1 MRSSW
6 ALVGLVLVAATVIY
20 FAPFLFRGEHAV
32 AFNLEQAASTGIPGG
47 ELIPRTA
54 GRFLKDNSP
63 VVIHYPNAVL
73 AAQSL
78 GSGELPTWNPYTGCG
93 APALGGGQVYPFS
106 VFFWPFYGHP
116 TPWMFTLGL
125 ILGSLWA
132 GLGAAL
138 WMKRFV
144 SGWALGLGAA
154 LWVFNPWTVR
164 CLGFNNTWAD
174 WWLGWILWSWHLA
187 IERGGRYFVL
197 PAVFMAGSVYCGHPE
212 SAFLLAAGSMVY
224 ALAIWLAQDKNVRRP
239 ALSLAGSVALTG
251 VLALLLTAVHWAPLL
266 ANLAESATYKSQGPS
281 GRPFYPF
288 GALFNPHSE
297 LYLDPV
303 LFSLALLG
311 LIALGRSRKGRPAL
325 LLFGLGL
332 IAAVRLPF
340 LGLIRSLTSLGG
352 LLPGIYA
359 RSIFWM
365 ALSLAVALGMQSL
378 AEAPKA
384 LRLQG
389 IRLAVLGAVAYAV
402 LAWAD
407 YQSGGMAFLL
417 IRKDLLVWAGVA
429 ALFLALALVSRH
441 GGLARAGFW
450 GAALMLVLVPLAIQR
465 FQYPLFNALD
475 PLQGGPP
482 AISQFK
488 ALPGAS
494 HGRMVAGTGGNRE
507 RSWLEPNLATLW
519 RVRDVR
525 MVSPVFLRRYAEL
538 PMAIGGSRRSLDT
551 WLTFEDVPPVTLGL
565 LGVDYRAELQ
575 NAASATFRWLPQE
588 GVLSRAYLV
597 HEVLP
602 VSGEEEAKRLLTH
615 LASQFPGGDLGDG
628 AILEGWRGP
637 ASVGHSS
644 ATDHVEWIEDGLT
657 RVRLQTS
664 SEAGCVL
671 VLLDTFASGW
681 KVTVDG
687 HPAPIYPANLAFRAV
702 EVPSGEHEVD
712 FRYLPASV
720 TGGLIL
726 TGLGWL
732 VAASL
737 VFWRKFPRVGSGQK
751 SLGDAAAKAL
761 YHQSRGRIE
770 GGVGGGPQGDPWV
783 DGR

>member
-1 MRSSW
+1 M
-6 ALVGLVLVAATVIY
+6 GLNDAQSVARRFRHLIRGAAKGWPVLAVVVAAAVY
-20 FAPFLFRGEHAV
+20 FAPFLFRCEHAI

-47 ELIPRTA
+47 GKIPRTS
-54 GRFLKDNSP
+54 GRFPRDNSP

-78 GSGELPTWNPYTGCG
+78 HSGELPTWDPYVGCG
-93 APALGGGQVYPFS
+93 VPALGGGQVYPFS
-106 VFFWPFYGHP
+106 PFFWPFYGHP

-125 ILGSLWA
+125 LLGSLWA

-154 LWVFNPWTVR
+154 LWAFNPWTVR
-164 CLGFNNTWAD
+164 CLGFNDIWAD
-174 WWLGWILWSWHLA
+174 WWLGWLLWSWHLS

-197 PAVFMAGSVYCGHPE
+197 PAVFMAGAVYCGHPE
-212 SAFLLAAGSMVY
+212 AAFLLAAGSAIY
-224 ALAIWLAQDKNVRRP
+224 AVAVWLAQDKRVRRS
-239 ALSLAGSVALTG
+239 ALSLAGGMALTG
-251 VLALLLTAVHWAPLL
+251 VTALLLTAVHWMPLL
-266 ANLAESATYKSQGPS
+266 ANLAESATYKSKGPV
-281 GRPFYPF
+281 GQAFYPF
-288 GALFNPHSE
+288 GALFNPNSE

-311 LIALGRSRKGRPAL
+311 LVALGRSQKRCPAL
-325 LLFGLGL
+325 LLFAMGL
-332 IAAVRLPF
+332 IAAIQLPF
-340 LGLIRSLTSLGG
+340 LGLIRSLASLGG

-359 RSIFWM
+359 RSLFWM
-365 ALSLAVALGMQSL
+365 GLSLAVALGMQSL

-384 LRLQG
+384 LKLQG

-407 YQSGGMAFLL
+407 YQSGAMAFLL
-417 IRKDLLVWAGVA
+417 LRKDLLVWAGVA
-429 ALFLALALVSRH
+429 ALFVALALAARNR
-441 GGLARAGFW
+441 GLARAGFG

-465 FQYPLFNALD
+465 FQYPLFNTLD

-482 AISQFK
+482 AISRFK
-488 ALPGAS
+488 VLSGAS
-494 HGRMVAGTGGNRE
+494 HGRMVAGAGGNRE

-538 PMAIGGSRRSLDT
+538 PAAFGGSRRSLDT
-551 WLTFEDVPPVTLGL
+551 WLTFEDVPPAALGL
-565 LGVDYRAELQ
+565 LGVDYRAELIDGPS
-575 NAASATFRWLPQE
+575 ASFCWLPQE
-588 GVLSRAYLV
+588 GALPRAYLV

-602 VSGEEEAKRLLTH
+602 VFGEGEAKRLLTR
-615 LASQFPGGDLGDG
+615 LASRFPGGDLAES
-628 AILEGWRGP
+628 AIVEGWRG
-637 ASVGHSS
+637 AISVGRPS

-664 SEAGCVL
+664 AETGGVL

-681 KVTVDG
+681 KATVDG
-687 HPAPIYPANLAFRAV
+687 HAAPIYPANLAFRAV
-702 EVPSGEHEVD
+702 EVPAGEHEVEV
-712 FRYLPASV
+712 RYRPASV
-720 TGGLIL
+720 TAGLIL

-737 VFWRKFPRVGSGQK
+737 VFWRKSPRVDSGPK
-751 SLGDAAAKAL
+751 SRDVPAAKAL
-761 YHQSRGRIE
+761 S
-770 GGVGGGPQGDPWV
+770 PQLKG
-783 DGR
+783 